1 MIVYPVLHKG
11 AVREEEACKGDKDD
25 KGEERARKRK
35 RWSRSDLCVL
45 LLQDTIP

>member
-1 MIVYPVLHKG
+1 MVVYPVLHKG
-11 AVREEEACKGDKDD
+11 AVREEEACKGDKVDKGD

-35 RWSRSDLCVL
+35 RWSL